1 MENMAYCRWE
11 NTLAALQECQDSLT
25 DDLAGIESVSRMA
38 VVATAAE
45 MLERLGVS
53 VDRAALGAAMIRIGG
68 AGYCG

>member
-1 MENMAYCRWE
+1 MENMPHCRWE

-25 DDLAGIESVSRMA
+25 DDLEGIESISRMA

-45 MLERLGVS
+45 MLERLGVG
-53 VDRAALGAAMIRIGG
+53 VDRAELGAAMIRIGG